1 MQFSG
6 RVAGAAASVLVD
18 SGASHCFANASF
30 CEEIGLRFMPLSAEL
45 QVANGETV
53 PVVGSV
59 RVEVKVQQYTEQ
71 LTLLVTDLAERY
83 GIILGDEW
91 MLRHGA
97 PFHYVTKSLR
107 FSHKRKCLAWLSF

>member
-1 MQFSG
+1 M
-6 RVAGAAASVLVD
+6 LVD

-30 CEEIGLRFMPLSAEL
+30 CKQIGLRFTPLSAES

-59 RVEVKVQQYTEQ
+59 RVEVMVQQYTEQ
-71 LTLLVTDLAERY
+71 LTLFVTDLAERY
-83 GIILGDEW
+83 DIIVLGDDW

-97 PFHYVTKSLR
+97 LLDNVTKSLR
-107 FSHKRKCLAWLSF
+107 LSHNRKRFVWRGSPS